1 MELRPRALA
10 GNGDYGLGYRGHN
23 QIVETFIA
31 PPKMSGDIRRNGVT
45 ICAVFGLGWFIG
57 GAGVLGDG
65 PAYWTGLALAAA
77 VSVALIASVRGVAS
91 SRERDRELPKDWGRR
106 YGLWIG
112 FEVVLIVAAV
122 QVLRALDLVDF
133 LPGTI
138 ATIVGVHF
146 IPLAK
151 AFDEPMYRWTG
162 YAMIAVGAAGVVAG
176 AGGVVLAGAVAGF
189 GCAATLWVTGA
200 ALLKRG

>member
-1 MELRPRALA
+1 MA
-10 GNGDYGLGYRGHN
+10 GYGDYGVGCRDHN

-31 PPKMSGDIRRNGVT
+31 PPKMSGDMRRNGVT

-65 PAYWTGLALAAA
+65 PAYWIGLALAAA

-112 FEVVLIVAAV
+112 FEVVLIVAALH
-122 QVLRALDLVDF
+122 VLRALDLVDF

-162 YAMIAVGAAGVVAG
+162 YAMIAAGAAGVVAG
-176 AGGVVLAGAVAGF
+176 AGGVVLAEAVAGF
-189 GCAATLWVTGA
+189 GCAATLWVAGA
-200 ALLKRG
+200 AVLKRG